1 MKRSLLDVEKPLIEV
16 IEELKVS
23 GTWTVP
29 DGCKSVDVFL
39 VGGGGGG
46 AYGAGGGGYTKIYT
60 NVKVT
65 SGDIIQYI
73 IGAGGKYGGMN
84 GRAQNGGISS
94 FGGIEVSGGFSPQDS
109 SSGYGGNGGSG
120 GAGYTHATGGSD
132 GNSGSHGNS
141 VSNGDSYPGGNGQG
155 ASTRC
160 PFNRKLYSTGGSTG
174 RNITNPTGNWGDNEN
189 TQYRHG
195 ADNTGEG
202 GSGSGWYGGNGGSGI
217 IILRYKK
224 YA

>member
-1 MKRSLLDVEKPLIEV
+1 MKRRLLDVEKPLIEV

-23 GTWTVP
+23 GTWPVP
-29 DGCKSVDVFL
+29 AGCNSVDVFL

-46 AYGAGGGGYTKIYT
+46 SYGAGGGGYTKIYT
-60 NVKVT
+60 NVKV
-65 SGDIIQYI
+65 SPGDNIQYL
-73 IGAGGKYGGMN
+73 IGPGGKYGGMN
-84 GRAQNGGISS
+84 GEAQNGGLSS
-94 FGGIEVSGGFSPQDS
+94 FGSMQVSGGFGPPG
-109 SSGYGGNGGSG
+109 SGFNGGNGGSG

-132 GNSGSHGNS
+132 GNSGS
-141 VSNGDSYPGGNGQG
+141 NGDLSPGGNGQG
-155 ASTRC
+155 TSTRC
-160 PFNRKLYSTGGSTG
+160 PFNKKLYSTGGSTG